1 MESSYNIP
9 ALIISGAYATIV
21 VAGIVYPYIKP
32 YFSRRGKVKFDPSIK
47 RYSDLEKMSENEK
60 ILDNISTKN
69 VHQIITSE

>member
-47 RYSDLEKMSENEK
+47 FYSDLEKMSKDEK
-60 ILDNISTKN
+60 ILGSITTKN
-69 VHQIITSE
+69 VHQMIASK